1 MDTLISA
8 NEIDP
13 HSIGLG
19 IQSLQTLSIKPPNYK
34 QLNIELLTIDDP
46 LVSVIF
52 VARNEDE
59 WLPKSLDSLY
69 AAKNKTPYE
78 VIVYDDLSDVSCSEI
93 QVHRFL
99 RASTQPIGP
108 ARARNHGAM
117 NSRGA
122 ILIFCDAHLKFH
134 DNWIDLL
141 VQPLLDNQCDAVN
154 PIISDIAV
162 PSTKGYGWRFDLE
175 TFEYKWHNP
184 VTEFAY
190 VAGVAG
196 GCFAIK
202 RETFFAVGMFDKAF
216 LKWGLEDSEL
226 DLRLGLAGYR
236 CGILPTVDIG
246 HFFKEKNEYGIDW
259 HSYTYN
265 ALRMF
270 YVNTDTETLERAF
283 NLIKGG
289 EKEKRQVLEQV
300 KSTSKYRKRF
310 CTSIRKLT
318 FLQYLEL
325 IK

>member
-1 MDTLISA
+1 MELISST
-8 NEIDP
+8 EVDP
-13 HSIGLG
+13 LSLGL
-19 IQSLQTLSIKPPNYK
+19 SVNPLQTLSIQVPDYR
-34 QLNIELLTIDDP
+34 QLKIKLLKIDDP

-59 WLPKSLDSLY
+59 WLAKSLDSLY
-69 AAKNKTPYE
+69 STKNKTAYE
-78 VIVYDDLSDVSCSEI
+78 VIVYDDLSEVSCSDI
-93 QVHRFL
+93 QVHQFL
-99 RASTQPIGP
+99 RASTQPVGP

-117 NSRGA
+117 NARA
-122 ILIFCDAHLKFH
+122 PILIFCDAHLKFH
-134 DNWIDLL
+134 DYWIDLL

-162 PSTKGYGWRFDLE
+162 PSTKGYGWRFDYP
-175 TFEYKWHNP
+175 TFEYKWQNP
-184 VTEFAY
+184 VTEFAL

-202 RETFFAVGMFDKAF
+202 KEVFFAVGMFDKAF

-226 DLRLGLAGYR
+226 DLRMGLAGYR
-236 CGILPTVDIG
+236 CGILPSVDIG

-270 YVNTDTETLERAF
+270 YVNTDTETLEQALA
-283 NLIKGG
+283 LIKGG

-310 CTSIRKLT
+310 CASIRKLT
-318 FLQYLEL
+318 FAQYIEQVR
-325 IK
+325 